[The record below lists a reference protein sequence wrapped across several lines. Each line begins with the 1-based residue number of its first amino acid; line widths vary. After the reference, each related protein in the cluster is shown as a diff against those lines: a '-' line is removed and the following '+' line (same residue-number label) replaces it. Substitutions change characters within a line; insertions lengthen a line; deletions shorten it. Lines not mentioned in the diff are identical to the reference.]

1 MTHST
6 FTEGATIL
14 TGFHTPLC
22 PSQVTD
28 GSRPLVV
35 KIKQSLG
42 FFPVSPSNTWKLQ
55 SIVFNLTNAVCD
67 RKLYFVFISFNIL
80 TK

>member
-1 MTHST
+1 MTNST

-14 TGFHTPLC
+14 TGFHKPLC

-42 FFPVSPSNTWKLQ
+42 FFFPVSPSNTWKLQ
-55 SIVFNLTNAVCD
+55 SIVALILLMQLVIESCILFLAV
-67 RKLYFVFISFNIL
+67 LIF
-80 TK
+80 

>member
-1 MTHST
+1 MTNST

-42 FFPVSPSNTWKLQ
+42 FFSCLP
-55 SIVFNLTNAVCD
+55 
-67 RKLYFVFISFNIL
+67 
-80 TK
+80 

>member
-1 MTHST
+1 MTNST

-14 TGFHTPLC
+14 TGFHKPLC
-22 PSQVTD
+22 SSQVTD

-55 SIVFNLTNAVCD
+55 SIVALILLIQLVIESFILFLAV
-67 RKLYFVFISFNIL
+67 LIF
-80 TK
+80 